1 MKVSQLL
8 AERSG
13 PVFSTEPEATIREV
27 TETLQEHKIGL
38 LVVCGAHGEIV
49 GVISERDIIR
59 GLAENGAG
67 VITATVSSLMTK
79 DVLTCTPDD
88 DTSAVLRRLW
98 INNIRHM
105 PVVRDDLLVG
115 ILSVRDLLKSIT
127 EEGGNKAREIL
138 LDVLREGRY
147 YPGA

>member
-13 PVFSTEPEATIREV
+13 PVLSTEPDTTIHDVAKTLRER
-27 TETLQEHKIGL
+27 KIGL
-38 LVVCGAHGEIV
+38 LVVCGTRGEFV

-59 GLAENGAG
+59 GLAEVGAD
-67 VITATVSSLMTK
+67 VISTKVSSLMTK

-105 PVVRDDLLVG
+105 TVVREDLLVG

-127 EEGGNKAREIL
+127 EEGGTRAREIL

>member
-13 PVFSTEPEATIREV
+13 PVLSTEPDTTIHDVAKTLRER
-27 TETLQEHKIGL
+27 KIGL
-38 LVVCGAHGEIV
+38 LVVCGTRGEIV
-49 GVISERDIIR
+49 DVISERNSIR
-59 GLAENGAG
+59 GLAEVGAD
-67 VITATVSSLMTK
+67 VISTKVSSLMTK

-105 PVVRDDLLVG
+105 PVVREDLPVG

-127 EEGGNKAREIL
+127 EEGGTSAREIL